1 MYYAGVDIGG
11 KNVKMGIVDD
21 FGNIASSMEY
31 KTQMERGYD
40 AILLE
45 MIGNIKSLC
54 DQAGLE
60 FEELRGIGIGVP
72 GIVNS
77 RAGLVMSCANLN
89 WKGVDLANDVQN
101 LTGKI
106 CKVCNDANCAA
117 LGEQRFGSGRNYKN
131 LVFITLGTGIGSGII
146 IDGNLFEGL
155 GCAGAEAGHMGICID
170 DESECAC
177 GNKGCWESYISASAL
192 VAQTKR
198 AVQKNPNSLLAQI
211 CEDGVSGK
219 SVFIAAAQGDAT
231 ANSVIEKYIGYVTYG
246 IIGLTNILHPQAFVL
261 GGGIANEGATLIL
274 PIKKMLNEYSDNNG
288 FYPYVDVVGAS
299 LGNSAG
305 FLGAAALVM

>member
-21 FGNIASSMEY
+21 FGNVVSSMEY
-31 KTQMERGYD
+31 KTLMERGYE

-45 MIGNIKSLC
+45 LIENIKSLC
-54 DQAGLE
+54 EQAG
-60 FEELRGIGIGVP
+60 FDFDELSGIGIGVP

-77 RAGLVMSCANLN
+77 NAGLVMSCANLN
-89 WKGVDLANDVQN
+89 WKGVDLANDVKN
-101 LTGKI
+101 LTGKE

-146 IDGNLFEGL
+146 INGNLFEGL
-155 GCAGAEAGHMGICID
+155 GCAGAEAGHMGIQVEAEDIC
-170 DESECAC
+170 SC
-177 GNKGCWESYISASAL
+177 GNKGCWESYVSASAL
-192 VAQTKR
+192 ISQTQE
-198 AVQKNPNSLLAQI
+198 AVKKNPNSLLAKM
-211 CEDGVSGK
+211 CKDGVSGK
-219 SVFIAAAQGDAT
+219 SAFAAAREGDAV
-231 ANSVIEKYIGYVTYG
+231 AKNVVDRYIGYVTYG

-274 PIKKMLNEYSDNNG
+274 PVKTMLNEYIDNNG
-288 FYPYVDVVGAS
+288 FYPYVDVVCAS
-299 LGNSAG
+299 LGNKAG
-305 FLGAAALVM
+305 FMGAAALVM

>member
-21 FGNIASSMEY
+21 FGSVVSLMEY
-31 KTQMERGYD
+31 KTLMERGYD

-45 MIGNIKSLC
+45 LIENIKSLC
-54 DQAGLE
+54 EQAG
-60 FEELRGIGIGVP
+60 FDFDELSGIGIGVP

-77 RAGLVMSCANLN
+77 NAGLVMSCANLN
-89 WKGVDLANDVQN
+89 WKGVDLANDVKN
-101 LTGKI
+101 LTGKE

-146 IDGNLFEGL
+146 INGNLFEGL
-155 GCAGAEAGHMGICID
+155 GCAGAEAGHMGIQVEAEDIC
-170 DESECAC
+170 SC
-177 GNKGCWESYISASAL
+177 GNKGCWENYVSASAL
-192 VAQTKR
+192 ISQTQE
-198 AVQKNPNSLLAQI
+198 AVKKNPNSLLAKM
-211 CEDGVSGK
+211 CKDGVSGK
-219 SVFIAAAQGDAT
+219 SAFAAAREGDAV
-231 ANSVIEKYIGYVTYG
+231 AKNVVDRYIGYVTYG

-274 PIKKMLNEYSDNNG
+274 PVKTMLNEYIDNNG
-288 FYPYVDVVGAS
+288 FYPYVDVVCAS
-299 LGNSAG
+299 LGNKAG
-305 FLGAAALVM
+305 FMGAAALVM